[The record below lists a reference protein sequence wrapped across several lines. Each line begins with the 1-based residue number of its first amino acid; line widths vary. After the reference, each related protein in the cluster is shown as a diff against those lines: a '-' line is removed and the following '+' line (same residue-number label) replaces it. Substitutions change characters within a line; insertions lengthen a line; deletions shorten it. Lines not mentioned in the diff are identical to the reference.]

1 MLSNKKG
8 QHAIAFEALAPG
20 LRLFS
25 TFPLRGNGLRC
36 LVGPQIILEAVS
48 MMGEACVRTRQ
59 ISHKDSLSRRYLGS
73 RFSRMRVSQ
82 IVARARHPVTLCEN
96 KKAKALLGS

>member
-20 LRLFS
+20 LKLFS
-25 TFPLRGNGLRC
+25 TFPFRGNGLRC

-48 MMGEACVRTRQ
+48 MMGEACYDATNITQGQSVKEIFRLT
-59 ISHKDSLSRRYLGS
+59 I
-73 RFSRMRVSQ
+73 
-82 IVARARHPVTLCEN
+82 
-96 KKAKALLGS
+96 